1 MSTNGEYIV
10 GLDIGTTKI
19 CAMVGRK
26 NENGK
31 IEIIGIGKADSQ
43 GVLRGVVA
51 NIDRTVDAI
60 KKALQDAE
68 DTSGV
73 QIKNVYVGIAG
84 QHIKSLQHRGILTR
98 EKTDNEISRDDIRK
112 LTDDMRRLVVTPGD
126 RIIQVLP
133 QEFIVDNE
141 AGIKDPIGMCGV
153 RLEANFHIITGQISA
168 AQNIIKCV
176 EKAGYK
182 MVDMILEP
190 LASADA
196 VLSDEEKEAGTVL
209 VDIGGGTTDIAIFQD
224 GIIRDTHVIPF
235 GGNSITD
242 DIKEGCK
249 VLKQHAEAL
258 KVRFGCALASEA
270 QENQVVAIPGITGR
284 DHREI
289 SVKNLAHIIQSR
301 MEEILEDV
309 DRVIRTNP
317 FRNKLIGGIVVT
329 GGGSQLKHLVQLVQ
343 YITGLDARIGQPI
356 EHITSTKINEIKHP
370 MYATTIGLILK
381 GFEDYE
387 QRKAEFEK
395 LRQTMPAPVPTAATE
410 TVKTSKTDAPRPRL
424 ERNGKNGALS
434 KFSARI
440 IDYFSDGVDDN
451 FDAKD

>member
-1 MSTNGEYIV
+1 MSNGEYIV

-19 CAMVGRK
+19 CCMVGRK

-31 IEIIGIGKADSQ
+31 VEIVGMGKADSQ

-60 KKALQDAE
+60 KKAVQDAE
-68 DTSGV
+68 DMSGV
-73 QIKNVYVGIAG
+73 PIKNVYVGIAG

-98 EKTDNEISRDDIRK
+98 EKTDNEISREDIKK
-112 LTDDMRRLVVTPGD
+112 LADDMRRLVVTPGD

-141 AGIKDPIGMCGV
+141 PGIKEPVGMCGV

-168 AQNIIKCV
+168 VQNIMKCV

-196 VLSDEEKEAGTVL
+196 VLSNEEKEAGTVL

-235 GGNSITD
+235 GGNSLTD

-317 FRNKLIGGIVVT
+317 FRNKLIGGIVIT

-343 YITGLDARIGQPI
+343 YITGLDARIGYPV
-356 EHITSTKINEIKHP
+356 EHITSQKINEIKHP
-370 MYATTIGLILK
+370 MYATCIGLILK

-387 QRKAEFEK
+387 QRRADFIK
-395 LRQTMPAPVPTAATE
+395 LSQTMPAQPEVILAEKEAKSSNAAT
-410 TVKTSKTDAPRPRL
+410 APAKQKVAK
-424 ERNGKNGALS
+424 KNGAITS
-434 KFSARI
+434 ITHRI

-451 FDAKD
+451 FKS